1 LVFLSARP
9 PGVPGEWRFFSTIEM
24 ESDRIIKH
32 IFFIIFLISPLIFLT
47 DTTRNPYVIQNVV
60 LQIGLSAILAIWLIK
75 SNRKRQ
81 IILPRT
87 YLDKPLLLFFF
98 VSFLSVAYSF
108 SIHPEMKLAILS
120 FGGRNLLFLFLNC
133 IAVFYITIYLL
144 QDERNLKRL
153 LYIAFAVGTLASLY
167 AIIQY
172 QGIEPIWPGKIEPFG
187 ARSVSTFGNPNFLA
201 SFLILILPVIAV
213 LALYEKSLTKKLFL
227 GGLFGVNFLGLLVTH
242 TRSAWLGFF
251 VASIFVA
258 FFLATHQVSIIL
270 RNRKWLIF
278 LAGLLFLVMFYPVR
292 VERQGER
299 KVMVVKLAI
308 EKVKSLTDF
317 KQMAYVQR
325 FLIWQAAYSMFK
337 ERPLL
342 GHGWGNFEIIYP
354 FHQGKYLEIKKYS
367 PFRTHANNAHNEIL
381 EIVSQTGIVG
391 LGIYI
396 WLFILFF
403 KIVIDSYRKL
413 NIEYDKTVVLG
424 LLASIFGMLI
434 DNLLNVSL
442 HFPMPGLLFWISM
455 GLTMGICQRSGM
467 SEHRIPIKKIFV
479 YPLNV
484 LSGIIIFGIILF
496 NLRYFRGEI
505 HYFKGF
511 KYAKNNTT
519 LGNAVRECELSYRI
533 YPLNVDN
540 NYELGNAHARL
551 DEKEKSIWAYL
562 KAIESNPGYDEI
574 YSNLGIM
581 YGETGKIP
589 EAIEALNKSIEINP
603 LSVPTRSYLAQMH
616 IRRKEWEK
624 ASNQYREIL
633 ELEPENHQAKANLSV
648 VQAQMEGKLP
658 LSSQSE
664 ELEKL
669 FEEGEKYVKDRDWN
683 KAEETYKKIV
693 EIAPGNIKAYLY
705 LGNIYFSQGKIEDAI
720 SQYKK
725 IIEFSP
731 TFNIGV
737 HNNLGLA
744 YLELKKVGLAREE
757 FQKVLKVDPGNE
769 LANRKLTEIDSRFKR
784 ESK

>member
-9 PGVPGEWRFFSTIEM
+9 PGIPGEWRFFSTIEM
-24 ESDRIIKH
+24 EFDRIIKY
-32 IFFIIFLISPLIFLT
+32 IFFLVFLISPLIFLT
-47 DTTRNPYVIQNVV
+47 NTTRNPYVIQNVV
-60 LQIGLSAILAIWLIK
+60 LQIGLSAILAISLIK
-75 SNRKRQ
+75 SNRRRQ

-87 YLDKPLLLFFF
+87 YLDKPLLLFFL
-98 VSFLSVAYSF
+98 VALLSVAYSF
-108 SIHPEMKLAILS
+108 SIHPEMKVAILS

-133 IAVFYITIYLL
+133 IAVFYITIYLFR
-144 QDERNLKRL
+144 DERNLKRL

-167 AIIQY
+167 AILQY
-172 QGIEPIWPGKIEPFG
+172 RGIEPIWPRKIEPFG

-242 TRSAWLGFF
+242 TRSAWLGLF
-251 VASIFVA
+251 VASILVG
-258 FFLATHQVSIIL
+258 FFLASQQVSIIL

-278 LAGLLFLVMFYPVR
+278 LASLLFLVMFYPVR
-292 VERQGER
+292 VEQQGER

-308 EKVKSLTDF
+308 EEVKSLTDV

-325 FLIWQAAYSMFK
+325 FLIWQTAYSMFK

-354 FHQGKYLEIKKYS
+354 FRQGKYLEIKKYS

-403 KIVIDSYRKL
+403 KIVINSYRKL

-424 LLASIFGMLI
+424 LLGSIFGMLV

-442 HFPMPGLLFWISM
+442 HFPMPALLFWILM

-467 SEHRIPIKKIFV
+467 SEHRIPIKKFLV

-484 LSGIIIFGIILF
+484 LSGIIIFGIVLF

-511 KYAKNNTT
+511 RYARNNTT
-519 LGNAVRECELSYRI
+519 LGNAVKECELSYRI

-551 DEKEKSIWAYL
+551 NEKEKAIWAYL
-562 KAIESNPGYDEI
+562 KAIEANPGYDEI

-589 EAIEALNKSIEINP
+589 EAIEALNKSVEINP
-603 LSVPTRSYLAQMH
+603 LSVPTRSYLAQTH
-616 IRRKEWEK
+616 IRIKEWKK
-624 ASNQYREIL
+624 ASDQYREIL
-633 ELEPENHQAKANLSV
+633 ELEPDNQQAKANLSF
-648 VQAQMEGKLP
+648 VQAQMEGRLP
-658 LSSQSE
+658 LSPQSE
-664 ELEKL
+664 KLKKL
-669 FEEGEKYVKDRDWN
+669 FEEGERYVKDRDWN
-683 KAEETYKKIV
+683 KAEETYSKIV
-693 EIAPGNIKAYLY
+693 ELVPGNIKAYLY
-705 LGNIYFSQGKIEDAI
+705 LGNIYFSQGKIEESI

-725 IIEFSP
+725 IIELSP
-731 TFNIGV
+731 TSNIGI

-744 YLELKKVGLAREE
+744 YLELNKVDLAREE

-769 LANRKLTEIDSRFKR
+769 LANSKLTEIDSRLKQ

>member
-1 LVFLSARP
+1 
-9 PGVPGEWRFFSTIEM
+9 M
-24 ESDRIIKH
+24 ESDRIIKK
-32 IFFIIFLISPLIFLT
+32 IFFLIFLICPLIFLT

-133 IAVFYITIYLL
+133 IVVFYITIYLL

-172 QGIEPIWPGKIEPFG
+172 QGIEPIWPRKIAPFG

-227 GGLFGVNFLGLLVTH
+227 GGLFGVNFLGLLVTS

-251 VASIFVA
+251 VASIFIA
-258 FFLATHQVSIIL
+258 FFLAAHQVSIIL

-278 LAGLLFLVMFYPVR
+278 LAGLLFLMMFYPVR

-299 KVMVVKLAI
+299 KVLVVKLAI

-403 KIVIDSYRKL
+403 KVVIDSYRKL

-442 HFPMPGLLFWISM
+442 HFPMPALLFWISM

-658 LSSQSE
+658 ISPQSE

-669 FEEGEKYVKDRDWN
+669 FEKGEKYVKDRDWN
-683 KAEETYKKIV
+683 KAKETYRKIV
-693 EIAPGNIKAYLY
+693 QLAPTNIKANLY

-720 SQYKK
+720 NQYKK

-731 TFNIGV
+731 AFNIGV
-737 HNNLGLA
+737 HNNLGFA
-744 YLELKKVGLAREE
+744 YLDLKKVNLAREE

>member
-1 LVFLSARP
+1 
-9 PGVPGEWRFFSTIEM
+9 
-24 ESDRIIKH
+24 
-32 IFFIIFLISPLIFLT
+32 
-47 DTTRNPYVIQNVV
+47 
-60 LQIGLSAILAIWLIK
+60 
-75 SNRKRQ
+75 
-81 IILPRT
+81 
-87 YLDKPLLLFFF
+87 
-98 VSFLSVAYSF
+98 
-108 SIHPEMKLAILS
+108 MKLAILS

-133 IAVFYITIYLL
+133 IAVFYITIHLL

-172 QGIEPIWPGKIEPFG
+172 QGIEPIWPRKIEPFG

-258 FFLATHQVSIIL
+258 FFLAAHQVSIIL

-308 EKVKSLTDF
+308 EEVKSLTDF

-442 HFPMPGLLFWISM
+442 HFPMPALLFWISM

-519 LGNAVRECELSYRI
+519 LGNAVKECELSYRI

-648 VQAQMEGKLP
+648 VQAQMEGRLP
-658 LSSQSE
+658 LSPQSE